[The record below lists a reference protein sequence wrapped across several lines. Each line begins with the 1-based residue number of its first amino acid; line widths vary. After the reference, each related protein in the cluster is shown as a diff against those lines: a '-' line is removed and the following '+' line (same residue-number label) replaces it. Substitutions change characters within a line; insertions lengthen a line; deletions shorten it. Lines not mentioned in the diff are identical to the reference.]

1 MHVYVGFSL
10 AHKAHTKSLLLSILL
25 GLNVGDRKQK
35 SRLEATGIPS
45 EIINNCVETQPNKYL
60 RWQKKLIDE
69 SLLWEGPCFNSL

>member
-1 MHVYVGFSL
+1 MLHVYVGFSL

-60 RWQKKLIDE
+60 RWQK
-69 SLLWEGPCFNSL
+69 S